1 MKLLHHHYG
10 KARIRVMKV
19 TRGGDQHS
27 LKELDVSVMLQG
39 DFDASYTKADNS
51 LVVPTDTMKNTVN
64 FLAKEHLGA
73 ETEPFGVVV
82 AKHFL
87 KKYRQVEKV
96 HVRLSERFWQRIA
109 VEGKPHA
116 HSFTE

>member
-39 DFDASYTKADNS
+39 NFDPSYTKADNS

-64 FLAKEHLGA
+64 VLHRIGRDHQAVVG
-73 ETEPFGVVV
+73 FGVGRVKV
-82 AKHFL
+82 ALQHDRDIEFL
-87 KKYRQVEKV
+87 
-96 HVRLSERFWQRIA
+96 ERM
-109 VEGKPHA
+109 
-116 HSFTE
+116 